1 MKNNKGVASILIV
14 LIIVGVLALG
24 GGTYYFLVKKAPKP
38 VVCTQEAKIC
48 PDGSTVSRIGPDC
61 EFAECSSKEEAIINF
76 GKWDNKSLNDFIEN
90 SKKDKN
96 NGDRIKYITQGFIG
110 VPHQG
115 NTLVGAKNIPE
126 KFIINL
132 GGVDCSTLSDYVLAL
147 VFANDIKD
155 FSEKLRLIRYE
166 LGKIDF
172 ANRNHFFSQW
182 VKNNSNYLSDI
193 SDNFTGSVCETKELN
208 KKKEGDYW
216 VDGIEPFIQK
226 ICYVPRNIILDKS
239 FESKLKNGDIVGFHT
254 SSIGLDVTHEGII
267 SINNNEVYL
276 IHPSSKYNKVIEEK
290 LSEYLK
296 MNPWSDGLIIVRS

>member
-1 MKNNKGVASILIV
+1 MNKKIFIFLIIVLVV
-14 LIIVGVLALG
+14 LIIGIRV
-24 GGTYYFLVKKAPKP
+24 YYFFAGKTLNS
-38 VVCTQEAKIC
+38 VVCTQEVKIC
-48 PDGSTVSRIGPDC
+48 PDGSTVSRTGPNC
-61 EFAECSSKEEAIINF
+61 EFAPCSSKEKAIINF
-76 GKWDNKSLNDFIEN
+76 GKWDNKSLADFIEN

-96 NGDRIKYITQGFIG
+96 NGDRIEYISQGFIG
-110 VPHQG
+110 VPYQG
-115 NTLVGAKNIPE
+115 NTLVGAKNMPE

-132 GGVDCSTLSDYVLAL
+132 EGVDCSTLTDYVLAL

-166 LGKIDF
+166 LGKVDF
-172 ANRNHFFSQW
+172 ANRNHFFTQW

-193 SDNFTGSVCETKELN
+193 SDNFTGSVCETRELN

-239 FESKLKNGDIVGFHT
+239 FASKLKNGDIVGFHT

-267 SINNNEVYL
+267 SIKNNEVYL
-276 IHPSSKYNKVIEEK
+276 IHASSKYNKVIEEK

-296 MNPWSDGLIIVRS
+296 TNPWSDGLIIARS

>member
-1 MKNNKGVASILIV
+1 MNKKIFIFLIIVLVV
-14 LIIVGVLALG
+14 LIISVRV
-24 GGTYYFLVKKAPKP
+24 YYFFAGKTPNS

-48 PDGSTVSRIGPDC
+48 PDGSIVSRTGPNC
-61 EFAECSSKEEAIINF
+61 EFAPCSSKEKAIINF
-76 GKWDNKSLNDFIEN
+76 GKWDNKSLSDFIEN

-96 NGDRIKYITQGFIG
+96 TGDRINYISQGFIG
-110 VPHQG
+110 VSYQG

-267 SINNNEVYL
+267 SIKNNEVYL
-276 IHPSSKYNKVIEEK
+276 IHASSKYNKVIEEK

-296 MNPWSDGLIIVRS
+296 RNLWSDGLIIARS

>member
-1 MKNNKGVASILIV
+1 MNKKIFIFLIIVLVV
-14 LIIVGVLALG
+14 LIIGIKV
-24 GGTYYFLVKKAPKP
+24 YYFFVGKTPNS
-38 VVCTQEAKIC
+38 VVCTQEVKIC
-48 PDGSTVSRIGPDC
+48 PNGSIVSRTGPNC
-61 EFAECSSKEEAIINF
+61 EFTPCSSKEEAIINF

-96 NGDRIKYITQGFIG
+96 TDDRIKYISQGFIG
-110 VPHQG
+110 VPYQG

-155 FSEKLRLIRYE
+155 FSEKLRFIRYE

-239 FESKLKNGDIVGFHT
+239 FESELKNGDIVGFHT

-267 SINNNEVYL
+267 SIKNNEVYL
-276 IHPSSKYNKVIEEK
+276 IHASSKYNKVIEEK

-296 MNPWSDGLIIVRS
+296 RNTWSNGLIIVRS

>member
-1 MKNNKGVASILIV
+1 MNKKIFIFLIIVLVV
-14 LIIVGVLALG
+14 LIIGIKV
-24 GGTYYFLVKKAPKP
+24 YYFFAEKTLNS
-38 VVCTQEAKIC
+38 VVCTQEVKIC
-48 PDGSTVSRIGPDC
+48 PDGSIVSRTGPNC
-61 EFAECSSKEEAIINF
+61 EFTLCSSKEEAIINF

-96 NGDRIKYITQGFIG
+96 TDDRIKYISQGFIG
-110 VPHQG
+110 VPYQG

-147 VFANDIKD
+147 VFANNIKD
-155 FSEKLRLIRYE
+155 FPEKLRLIRYE

-216 VDGIEPFIQK
+216 VDGIEPFTQK

-239 FESKLKNGDIVGFHT
+239 FESELKNGDIVGFHT

-267 SINNNEVYL
+267 SIKNNEVYL
-276 IHPSSKYNKVIEEK
+276 IHASSKYNKVIEEK
-290 LSEYLK
+290 LNEYLK
-296 MNPWSDGLIIVRS
+296 RNLWSDGLIIVRSQV